1 MGTIQAHYFGDV
13 YDCQT
18 QAQNYEWGAK
28 ERARLYLGRLRLD
41 AYINRR
47 VVIKDGDVIDG
58 RFFLDISSTSMIKS
72 LPFGRINFA
81 LRTGSFKESIFLS
94 FKRPDSEFLKPLFL
108 DSIPEGPAK
117 ALTHQLARCPAER
130 LQSWEDVPKLIY
142 SLGVPKDQV
151 ERLESG
157 WRRFSELD
165 EQNILMTQ
173 KWPSP
178 KEFNFKAH
186 LLRLLEVTKK
196 HLLAA
201 LRTPEGAHVAKDIL
215 ALQTDSQTDVVVYLR
230 SVRKAHSAPEV
241 HRDLATIE
249 SWYGGAHNR
258 IAAAQHNCDVTEF
271 SDFPGSAA
279 ISEGQKAFDEL
290 SSLSEPQ
297 TNPICFGYPSDFV
310 EVLGKMDAAEFDEV
324 IKEQRGNLDLWY
336 DDADPKALRRALDV
350 LVERLEKKYGFDENV
365 ISEPFAT
372 ALRVIVPAGSG
383 AAIAAILSRRK
394 VVTLAAGAA
403 MAFATEG
410 AKGLM
415 KESVTD
421 AMNVKKGTARHVI
434 EKATKVRRESQ

>member
-1 MGTIQAHYFGDV
+1 
-13 YDCQT
+13 
-18 QAQNYEWGAK
+18 
-28 ERARLYLGRLRLD
+28 
-41 AYINRR
+41 
-47 VVIKDGDVIDG
+47 
-58 RFFLDISSTSMIKS
+58 
-72 LPFGRINFA
+72 
-81 LRTGSFKESIFLS
+81 
-94 FKRPDSEFLKPLFL
+94 
-108 DSIPEGPAK
+108 
-117 ALTHQLARCPAER
+117 
-130 LQSWEDVPKLIY
+130 VPKLIY

-178 KEFNFKAH
+178 QEFNFKAH

-241 HRDLATIE
+241 HRDLATIG
-249 SWYGGAHNR
+249 SWYGGAYNR

-350 LVERLEKKYGFDENV
+350 LVERLEKKYGFDET
-365 ISEPFAT
+365 SFLSPSQP
-372 ALRVIVPAGSG
+372 RSG
-383 AAIAAILSRRK
+383 
-394 VVTLAAGAA
+394 
-403 MAFATEG
+403 
-410 AKGLM
+410 
-415 KESVTD
+415 
-421 AMNVKKGTARHVI
+421 
-434 EKATKVRRESQ
+434 